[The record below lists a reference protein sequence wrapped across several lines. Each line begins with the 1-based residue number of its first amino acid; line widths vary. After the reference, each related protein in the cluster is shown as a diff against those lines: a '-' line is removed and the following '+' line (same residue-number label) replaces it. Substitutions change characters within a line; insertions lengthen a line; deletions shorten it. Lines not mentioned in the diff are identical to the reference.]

1 MMVTKTS
8 VRLFYIL
15 VYSVIAV
22 SLAIS
27 YAPVKE
33 LMMNQAAF
41 GFIMDSPL
49 KLNMIIL
56 FGVWGAFYRQIFK
69 TKNRYLSFL
78 ILLVGFLVIALAMRF
93 MGGEGMKTIFG

>member
-1 MMVTKTS
+1 
-8 VRLFYIL
+8 
-15 VYSVIAV
+15 
-22 SLAIS
+22 
-27 YAPVKE
+27 
-33 LMMNQAAF
+33 
-41 GFIMDSPL
+41 
-49 KLNMIIL
+49 MIIL